1 MPDVRP
7 APDEVAALRAANA
20 RLREVI
26 QAKDAEAAA
35 LRAQLEAC
43 QRQLGELRAEVEAL
57 RARLRQNPRNSS
69 RPPSSE
75 GLAKPAPRSLRRRS
89 GRKPGRPKGQPG
101 ATLEMIDRPD
111 EVVWHEPARCAGC
124 GAGLSGAPLARTER
138 RQVVDLPEQTRTLIT
153 EHF

>member
-1 MPDVRP
+1 MIIHGFVPGVRP

-26 QAKDAEAAA
+26 EAKDAEAAA
-35 LRAQLEAC
+35 LRAQMEAC
-43 QRQLGELRAEVEAL
+43 QAQLEELRAEAEAL

-89 GRKPGRPKGQPG
+89 GRKPGRPSGYRAHMGWLWRVGCLRPG
-101 ATLEMIDRPD
+101 RLPQISAREY
-111 EVVWHEPARCAGC
+111 VVTFG
-124 GAGLSGAPLARTER
+124 
-138 RQVVDLPEQTRTLIT
+138 
-153 EHF
+153 